1 LHFFLNFGIISAA
14 GSMKKKLDFV
24 TLNCQF
30 LFSAICR
37 QQKKGLALP
46 LSSIVNPT
54 ATRFN
59 IQPSDDPVG
68 VRPAAT
74 NFNLNLTNITSAS
87 LPSSRQGGFQAGG
100 HQLEVKL
107 DSP

>member
-1 LHFFLNFGIISAA
+1 
-14 GSMKKKLDFV
+14 MKKKLDFD

-30 LFSAICR
+30 LFLAICR
-37 QQKKGLALP
+37 QQKTVLALP

-59 IQPSDDPVG
+59 IQPSDHPVG
-68 VRPAAT
+68 FHPAAT
-74 NFNLNLTNITSAS
+74 NFNLNNLTTITSAS
-87 LPSSRQGGFQAGG
+87 LPSSHQGGFQAGG

-107 DSP
+107 DPEFTTQPSDH

>member
-1 LHFFLNFGIISAA
+1 
-14 GSMKKKLDFV
+14 MKQKLDFV

-30 LFSAICR
+30 LFSAKCR

-54 ATRFN
+54 GTRFN
-59 IQPSDDPVG
+59 IHPSDHPVG
-68 VRPAAT
+68 FHPAAT
-74 NFNLNLTNITSAS
+74 NFNLNLTTITSAS
-87 LPSSRQGGFQAGG
+87 LPSSHQGRFQAGG
-100 HQLEVKL
+100 HQFEVKL